1 MSRPIKFR
9 AWHTKRHEMLLPAP
23 GVSPFWHEQELFSSA
38 AIGEPIILN
47 QFTGCY
53 DKNGREI
60 YEDDIVAAYN
70 FDGKP
75 YFTATIK
82 FEKGEFRTIVEGW
95 EVRHSIGSWCVPL
108 EVIGNVY
115 EDNS

>member
-1 MSRPIKFR
+1 MIRP
-9 AWHTKRHEMLLPAP
+9 TT
-23 GVSPFWHEQELFSSA
+23 GVPEYWHEQDLFA
-38 AIGEPIILN
+38 AAAMGEPIILN
-47 QFTGCY
+47 QFTGVV

-60 YEDDIVAAYN
+60 YEDDIVAATN
-70 FDGKP
+70 FSGNP

-82 FEKGEFRTIVEGW
+82 FEKGEFITFIEGNQCH
-95 EVRHSIGSWCVPL
+95 HSLGSWIIPL

>member
-1 MSRPIKFR
+1 
-9 AWHTKRHEMLLPAP
+9 MLKQTP
-23 GVSPFWHEQELFSSA
+23 GVGNYWHEQELFA
-38 AIGEPIILN
+38 ALAMGEPIILQ
-47 QFTGCY
+47 QFTGCH

-60 YEDDIVAAYN
+60 YEDDIVAAYD

-75 YFTATIK
+75 YFTATVK
-82 FEKGEFRTIVEGW
+82 FDRGEFKTVVEGW
-95 EVRHSIGSWCVPL
+95 EVSHAVGSWVVPL